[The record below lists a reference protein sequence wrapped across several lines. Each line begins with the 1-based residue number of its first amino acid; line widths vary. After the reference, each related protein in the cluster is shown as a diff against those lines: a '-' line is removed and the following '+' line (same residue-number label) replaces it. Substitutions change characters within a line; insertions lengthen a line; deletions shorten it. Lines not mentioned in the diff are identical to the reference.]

1 MALGIMRLWLRLKLF
16 YPLAIPL
23 GGCLNLTM
31 GSDKPGA
38 NGTSE
43 GVLNFDLAPEK
54 YSWGASTYIFISI

>member
-1 MALGIMRLWLRLKLF
+1 MRLWLRLKLF

-23 GGCLNLTM
+23 GGCLKDLNLTV

-54 YSWGASTYIFISI
+54 YS